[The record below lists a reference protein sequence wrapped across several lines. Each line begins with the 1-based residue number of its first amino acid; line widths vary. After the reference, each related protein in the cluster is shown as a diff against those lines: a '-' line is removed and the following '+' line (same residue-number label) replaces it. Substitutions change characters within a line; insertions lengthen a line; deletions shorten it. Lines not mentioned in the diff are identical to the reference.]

1 MAVPDFQSF
10 MLPVLRLA
18 ADCQEHPLSDFR
30 ARIAPMMSI
39 PDEDMKEML
48 PSGLKTRYEDRVMWS
63 ITYLYSAKLLSRPR
77 RGVYQ
82 ITERG
87 QQLLA
92 TNPEKVTVSLLNQYP
107 EFVEFNKPKHNNGD
121 NGNGGKDGT
130 DLDPIQT
137 QTPEERIESG
147 FQEMKDSLASEVL
160 ETVKKGTAEFFE
172 RLVVKLLVAM
182 GYGGSIQDAG
192 KAVGKTGDG
201 GIDGIIK
208 EDKLGLDNVF
218 IQAKRYSEQSIGSKI
233 VREFIGSLTVHRAR
247 KGVLITTSTF
257 TADAIACVKNLDQRI
272 VLIDGKQLAELMIEH
287 DVGVAA
293 AKTYTLKKL
302 DQDFFEAE

>member
-10 MLPVLRLA
+10 MLPVLKFA
-18 ADCQEHPLSDFR
+18 ADGKERPISEFR
-30 ARIAPMMSI
+30 AKIAPIMAISEG
-39 PDEDMKEML
+39 DRKEML
-48 PSGLKTRYEDRVMWS
+48 PSGLKTRYEDRVNWS
-63 ITYLYSAKLLSRPR
+63 ITYLFFAKLVSRPR

-87 QQLLA
+87 KQFLA
-92 TNPEKVTVSLLNQYP
+92 TNPDKVTVSLLSQYS
-107 EFVEFNKPKHNNGD
+107 EFVDFNRPKHGGGNND
-121 NGNGGKDGT
+121 NGAIDTG
-130 DLDPIQT
+130 LIQT
-137 QTPEERIESG
+137 QTPEERIECG
-147 FQEMKDSLASEVL
+147 FQELKASLANEVL
-160 ETVKKGTAEFFE
+160 GSVKKGSAEFFE

-218 IQAKRYSEQSIGSKI
+218 IQAKRYSDQSIGSKT

-247 KGVLITTSTF
+247 KGVLISTSTF
-257 TADAIACVKNLDQRI
+257 TADAITCVRNIDQRI

-287 DVGVAA
+287 DVGVTV
-293 AKTYTLKKL
+293 AKTYQLKKM
-302 DQDFFEAE
+302 DQDFFEVE